1 MIRRCPADV
10 NPVTTSDQI
19 AVGTPTLPPPPS
31 LPRLHPLLGIT
42 PGDYSRNSWG
52 GPVLTLASSFTRG
65 DGRESW
71 LSFSSKSRLDQAKYP
86 NGPNVIPNAVRNL
99 IWSSWQAK
107 EADSQQSIYEEGI
120 WSFTWRV
127 SSSMVSWYHGK
138 DGPIP
143 YFWKSISHVIW
154 LTKHKV
160 ISHCECW
167 WVVQYFLVE
176 PTTQINKTKTSVFS
190 KIIAH

>member
-1 MIRRCPADV
+1 M
-10 NPVTTSDQI
+10 VTKCFFHFLLAYLVAICGDSPLSCWRKSCYYFWSDCCRN
-19 AVGTPTLPPPPS
+19 THPSPPPS

-127 SSSMVSWYHGK
+127 SSSMVSW
-138 DGPIP
+138 
-143 YFWKSISHVIW
+143 
-154 LTKHKV
+154 
-160 ISHCECW
+160 
-167 WVVQYFLVE
+167 
-176 PTTQINKTKTSVFS
+176 
-190 KIIAH
+190 